1 MEVLHSIFIAL
12 ISAFLMKRNWPL
24 RSNREMANHFAAFPP
39 VFSWVTCLISKR
51 MKALNKSA
59 ERRNQL
65 MTLRL
70 HSKRNRLIAILTAI
84 FAGSLLLIGA
94 TNVQAP
100 RAEETLLTF
109 NGQVVTAGEFNWHLQ
124 MNRALTADYF
134 KQTYDADYSEKFWF
148 TDYSGENPVQRW
160 IKESQTQLLT
170 KRMEL
175 QLALEAG
182 VLSDISF
189 EGFLKGMERENQRR
203 SQAAENKEVVYGPLH
218 LEAQAYYSYYM
229 SNLED
234 ATIEAMRSNG
244 GIVISDEQVR
254 LEYEANLAAKYSRP
268 GSIRLEWLS
277 LPFGPETEY
286 KDQQDA
292 MEKME
297 LLRAAATAEIGTGS
311 GLRQQ
316 AKEFGVTVGEVQ
328 ITSASRRTAALEN
341 PKVLLAADQLLP
353 GRISAL
359 FVENGAIHLLYC
371 LSIEDAGVQTFDQ
384 VKDAITLHLAQQKFR
399 YMVDDKLSKA
409 DVEWNYPMAERLTN
423 QAIQ

>member
-1 MEVLHSIFIAL
+1 
-12 ISAFLMKRNWPL
+12 
-24 RSNREMANHFAAFPP
+24 
-39 VFSWVTCLISKR
+39 
-51 MKALNKSA
+51 
-59 ERRNQL
+59 

-70 HSKRNRLIAILTAI
+70 HSKRNRLITILFALI
-84 FAGSLLLIGA
+84 AGSLLLIGA
-94 TNVQAP
+94 MNVQAP
-100 RAEETLLTF
+100 QAEEPLLTL
-109 NGQVVTAGEFNWHLQ
+109 NEQEVTAAEFNWHLQ

-134 KQTYDADYSEKFWF
+134 KQTYDADYSEKFWS
-148 TDYSGENPVQRW
+148 TDYSGEKPIHRW

-175 QLALEAG
+175 QLAQEAG
-182 VLSDISF
+182 VVSDISY
-189 EGFLKGMERENQRR
+189 EGFLKGMEHENQRR
-203 SQAAENKEVVYGPLH
+203 SQAAANKEVVYGPLH

-254 LEYEANLAAKYSRP
+254 LEYEAKQAAKYSRP
-268 GSIRLEWLS
+268 GAIHLEWAS

-286 KDQQDA
+286 KDQQEA

-297 LLRAAATAEIGTGS
+297 LLRAAATTAEIRSDAGI
-311 GLRQQ
+311 RQQ
-316 AKEFGVTVGEVQ
+316 AKELGINVGEVK

-341 PKVLLAADQLLP
+341 PKVLLAADQLAP
-353 GRISAL
+353 GQISGL
-359 FVENGAIHLLYC
+359 FAENAAIHLLYC
-371 LSIEDAGVQTFDQ
+371 LSVEDAGVIPFDQ

-399 YMVDDKLSKA
+399 SMVDDKLSKA
-409 DVEWNYPMAERLTN
+409 VPEWNYPMAERLAN

>member
-1 MEVLHSIFIAL
+1 MVVLHSILIAL

-24 RSNREMANHFAAFPP
+24 KSNREMANHFAAFPP
-39 VFSWVTCLISKR
+39 VFSRVTCLISKR
-51 MKALNKSA
+51 MKALNMSA
-59 ERRNQL
+59 ERRNQF

-70 HSKRNRLIAILTAI
+70 HSKRNQLIAILTAI

-109 NGQVVTAGEFNWHLQ
+109 NGQVVSAAEFNWHLQ

-134 KQTYDADYSEKFWF
+134 KQTYDAKYSEKFWS
-148 TDYSGENPVQRW
+148 TDYSGENPMQRW
-160 IKESQTQLLT
+160 IKQSQTQLLT

-203 SQAAENKEVVYGPLH
+203 SQAEANKEVVYGPLH
-218 LEAQAYYSYYM
+218 LEAQAYHSYYM
-229 SNLED
+229 SNLVD
-234 ATIEAMRSNG
+234 ATIAVMRSNG
-244 GIVISDEQVR
+244 GIVISDEQAK

-286 KDQQDA
+286 KNQQDA

-297 LLRAAATAEIGTGS
+297 LLRAAAGEMGTGT
-311 GLRQQ
+311 LRSQQ

-341 PKVLLAADQLLP
+341 PKVLHAAEQLEP
-353 GRISAL
+353 GRISDL
-359 FVENGAIHLLYC
+359 FAENGAIHLLYC
-371 LSIEDAGVQTFDQ
+371 LSKEDAGVQRFDQ
-384 VKDAITLHLAQQKFR
+384 VKDAITLHLAQQNFKS
-399 YMVDDKLSKA
+399 MVDDKLSKA
-409 DVEWNYPMAERLTN
+409 EVHWNYPMAERLTN